1 MFIDNV
7 VCFTV
12 FNWICFWSTVL
23 TSRIK
28 EQLNFI
34 GIFWQSEAMTSTHN
48 TMIEHIKIKLESS
61 LSFNK
66 NVLLLLKPNHMQK
79 HVLAKFKTQPQYNE
93 PTTGFSNFFENASIH
108 IKNTQTGNFPVTG
121 KSGQKTT
128 KMKNLFLWLPDILMN
143 CLLHF
148 LQDKVWVLGI
158 TEQTDATKSL
168 TISKTNKVCRVVV
181 VTEIAYFSKKV

>member
-1 MFIDNV
+1 
-7 VCFTV
+7 
-12 FNWICFWSTVL
+12 
-23 TSRIK
+23 
-28 EQLNFI
+28 
-34 GIFWQSEAMTSTHN
+34 
-48 TMIEHIKIKLESS
+48 
-61 LSFNK
+61 
-66 NVLLLLKPNHMQK
+66 MQK

-128 KMKNLFLWLPDILMN
+128 KMKNLLLWLPDILMN

-158 TEQTDATKSL
+158 TEQTDATKSF

-181 VTEIAYFSKKV
+181 VTEIAYFSKKCKTWYFHCSGARKRLLEYVCQSYHTISTKPLQPCL